1 MALPLRQP
9 YAPMDAMSVDE
20 IPVGKNWQYEAKWD
34 GFQCLVFRDGGTI
47 ELQSKSGQSLTR
59 YFPELVA
66 AVSALKA
73 RQFVRLVAQRLGPP
87 GLAPVKPGGA
97 ISFSNRRNGSRSNR
111 GWSWKSVTTTSAAAA
126 SAMAPGFCAGVPA
139 RHRAS
144 APRSRSRC
152 RSRRIC

>member
-9 YAPMDAMSVDE
+9 YAPMDVMSVDE

-97 ISFSNRRNGSRSNR
+97 ISFSNF
-111 GWSWKSVTTTSAAAA
+111 SVSAFLFSFLKPVVKPTVHRCVRLAKGAGPYAANTSIRLRF
-126 SAMAPGFCAGVPA
+126 SA
-139 RHRAS
+139 
-144 APRSRSRC
+144 RC
-152 RSRRIC
+152 RPVTPP